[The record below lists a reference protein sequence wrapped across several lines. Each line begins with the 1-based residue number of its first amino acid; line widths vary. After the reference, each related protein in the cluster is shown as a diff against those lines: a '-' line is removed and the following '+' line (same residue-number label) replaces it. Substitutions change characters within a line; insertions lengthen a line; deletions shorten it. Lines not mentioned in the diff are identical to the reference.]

1 MNMGRSRS
9 VSLAAACCA
18 ALAALILAAP
28 AVKAGAAATAS
39 GSGAAPIVTTS
50 DGAVRGMAVPGGT
63 VDAFLG
69 LPYAAPP
76 TGALRWHSPQPPAH
90 WQGVRDATSFAPSC
104 PQNPA
109 GNPFL
114 PPGLMSEDCLY
125 LNVYTSAPRSSDKG
139 GRPVLVWIHG
149 GGLTQDGARNYDP
162 TKLAAD
168 GVVVVTI
175 NYWVG
180 APVVLPLPP

>member
-1 MNMGRSRS
+1 MNTARSRRTL
-9 VSLAAACCA
+9 VAGVCCA
-18 ALAALILAAP
+18 ALAALTLATAGVTS
-28 AVKAGAAATAS
+28 AKAGAMAPAS
-39 GSGAAPIVTTS
+39 GLGGNPVVTTS
-50 DGAVRGMAVPGGT
+50 DGAVRGVAMPGGT

-114 PPGLMSEDCLY
+114 PPGPISEDCLY
-125 LNVYTSAPRSSDKG
+125 LNVYTPAPHGSGEDMNDLLVFLQTLASPARSSTPGNSGKPAG
-139 GRPVLVWIHG
+139 NRTRHSP
-149 GGLTQDGARNYDP
+149 GA
-162 TKLAAD
+162 
-168 GVVVVTI
+168 
-175 NYWVG
+175 
-180 APVVLPLPP
+180 

>member
-39 GSGAAPIVTTS
+39 GSGTAPIVTTS
-50 DGAVRGMAVPGGT
+50 DGAVRGVAVPGGT
-63 VDAFLG
+63 VDAVRG

-114 PPGLMSEDCLY
+114 PRGPVSEDCLY
-125 LNVYTSAPRSSDKG
+125 LNVYTPTLRHDASH
-139 GRPVLVWIHG
+139 PVLVWIHG
-149 GGLTQDGARNYDP
+149 GGLTQDAGPNYDP
-162 TKLAAD
+162 AKL
-168 GVVVVTI
+168 
-175 NYWVG
+175 
-180 APVVLPLPP
+180 

>member
-28 AVKAGAAATAS
+28 PVKAGS
-39 GSGAAPIVTTS
+39 APIVTTS
-50 DGAVRGMAVPGGT
+50 DGAVRGVAMPGGT

-104 PQNPA
+104 PQNRA
-109 GNPFL
+109 GTPFL
-114 PPGLMSEDCLY
+114 PPGPISEDCLY
-125 LNVYTSAPRSSDKG
+125 LTVYTPAPHGSG
-139 GRPVLVWIHG
+139 EAGRPVLVWIHG
-149 GGLTQDGARNYDP
+149 GGLTQDA
-162 TKLAAD
+162 
-168 GVVVVTI
+168 
-175 NYWVG
+175 
-180 APVVLPLPP
+180 